1 MVSTKNSNKKKF
13 LGIAAAI
20 CALSL
25 AAVSSFALFTD
36 TASISGATK
45 AGNVSIGIDATDINT
60 QLLNK
65 DFNVNNFNPGDS
77 RDLTYTLENT
87 GNKAIYVRDTITLT
101 VTPNDAYKGEDGK
114 KTDLKD
120 LPIKIVGI
128 GNTNTS
134 AQISGDSKINEDG
147 SYTITYHPADKTNA
161 QGELSGTGLLK
172 EVLADHTET
181 SLVRNYQLTFDKSA
195 GNFYQNCDVKVD
207 VKVNAVQHANSDGIA
222 VDGYK
227 PESVVTDASGV
238 KTNPNG

>member
-65 DFNVNNFNPGDS
+65 DFSVNNFNPGDS

-87 GNKAIYVRDTITLT
+87 GNKSIYVSDTITLT

-114 KTDLKD
+114 KTDSKD
-120 LPIKIVGI
+120 LPIKLVGI

-134 AQISGDSKINEDG
+134 AQISGDSKINDDG
-147 SYTITYHPADKTNA
+147 SYTITYHPTDKTNA
-161 QGELSGTGLLK
+161 LGELSGTGLLK

-181 SLVRNYQLTFDKSA
+181 SLVRNCQLTFDKSA

-227 PESVVTDASGV
+227 SESVVTDASGA

>member
-13 LGIAAAI
+13 LGIGAAI

-60 QLLNK
+60 QLLN
-65 DFNVNNFNPGDS
+65 FNPGDS

-87 GNKAIYVRDTITLT
+87 GNKSIYVSDTITLT
-101 VTPNDAYKGEDGK
+101 VTPNDAYKGKDGK
-114 KTDLKD
+114 KTDSKD
-120 LPIKIVGI
+120 LPIKLVGI

-134 AQISGDSKINEDG
+134 AQISGDSKINDDG
-147 SYTITYHPADKTNA
+147 SYTITYHPTDKTNA
-161 QGELSGTGLLK
+161 LGELSGTGLLK

-181 SLVRNYQLTFDKSA
+181 SLVRNCQLTFDKSA

-227 PESVVTDASGV
+227 SEIVVTDASGA

>member
-13 LGIAAAI
+13 LGIGAAI

-45 AGNVSIGIDATDINT
+45 AGNVSIGIDATD
-60 QLLNK
+60 
-65 DFNVNNFNPGDS
+65 FSVNNFNPGDS

-87 GNKAIYVRDTITLT
+87 GNKSIYVSDTITLT
-101 VTPNDAYKGEDGK
+101 VTPNNAYKGENGK
-114 KTDLKD
+114 KTDSKD
-120 LPIKIVGI
+120 LPIKLVGI

-134 AQISGDSKINEDG
+134 AQISGDSKINDDG
-147 SYTITYHPADKTNA
+147 SYTITYHPTDKTNA
-161 QGELSGTGLLK
+161 LGELSGTGLLK

-181 SLVRNYQLTFDKSA
+181 SLVRNCQLTFDKSA

-227 PESVVTDASGV
+227 SEIVVTDTSGA